1 MHALL
6 AFWAKRVKIWA
17 VLGGKHLKILILFTA
32 LFITNINAQDILP
45 LKERAAFV
53 NKLQKERLN
62 KLLPQLMEK
71 TDIDMWVLIA
81 REYNEDP
88 IIKTMLPPTWL
99 NARRT
104 TILVFSLDKKTKNFE
119 SVAIARYAFG
129 DNIPSIW
136 DKDKQPNQWEAL
148 KDYIVSKN
156 PEKIGLNIS
165 SYESLA
171 DGLSKY
177 HYDQLYNVLSP
188 KFRKKITSAEDLAIA
203 WIETRTDLEMT
214 VFSQL
219 VEISSSI
226 IREAFSTK
234 VITPGITST
243 DDVVWWMREKV
254 LSLGLDTWFHPTV
267 DVQRKDNSDLYAFDN
282 KSKFDIILPGDLLHC
297 DFGISYLTLNTDTQE
312 LAYVLKPGET
322 DAPDFL
328 IKAFKEGTR
337 VQDIFTNNFKQGLTG
352 NEILRRSLE
361 QGKAEGLRPS
371 IYTHPLGTYG
381 HSAGTTIGMW
391 DSQGGVPFTGDHP
404 LQYNTAYAIEL
415 NTTVYVEEWEK
426 DIRIMLE
433 VPGFFG
439 ENGFRYINGRLKEFL
454 LVGSKQTGLED

>member
-1 MHALL
+1 M
-6 AFWAKRVKIWA
+6 R
-17 VLGGKHLKILILFTA
+17 KILIITSI
-32 LFITNINAQDILP
+32 LFITNIHCQDILP
-45 LKERAAFV
+45 LKERADFI
-53 NKLQKERLN
+53 NKLQKDRLN
-62 KLLPQLMEK
+62 NLLPELMDK
-71 TDIDMWVLIA
+71 TGIDMWVLIA

-104 TILVFSLDKKTKNFE
+104 TIVVFSLDSKTKEFN

-136 DKDKQPNQWEAL
+136 NKEEQPNQWEAL

-156 PEKIGLNIS
+156 PEKIGINTS

-177 HYDQLYNVLSP
+177 HYDQFYNVLPS
-188 KFRKKITSAEDLAIA
+188 KFKKKIVSAEDLAIA

-214 VFSQL
+214 VYSQL

-234 VITPGITST
+234 VITPGITTT

-254 LSLGLDTWFHPTV
+254 LELGLDTWFHPSV
-267 DVQRKDNSDLYAFDN
+267 DVQRKDNSDLYAFDGL
-282 KSKFDIILPGDLLHC
+282 SKFDIIQPGDLIHC
-297 DFGISYLTLNTDTQE
+297 DFGITYLTLNTDTQE
-312 LAYVLKPGET
+312 LGYVLKPGESN
-322 DAPDFL
+322 APDYL
-328 IKAFKEGTR
+328 VNALKDGNR
-337 VQDIFTNNFKQGLTG
+337 VQDIFTNNFVFGISG
-352 NEILRRSLE
+352 NEILKKSLE

-381 HSAGTTIGMW
+381 HSAGTTLGMW
-391 DSQGGVPFTGDHP
+391 DSQGGVPFSGDYP

-415 NTTVYVEEWEK
+415 NTTVYLKEWEK
-426 DIRIMLE
+426 DVRIMLE

-439 ENGFRYINGRLKEFL
+439 KDGFRYINGRQTELL
-454 LVGSKQTGLED
+454 LVGPKQAGLND

>member
-1 MHALL
+1 M
-6 AFWAKRVKIWA
+6 R
-17 VLGGKHLKILILFTA
+17 KILILFTA

-45 LKERAAFV
+45 LKERSAFI

-203 WIETRTDLEMT
+203 WIETRTDPEMT

-439 ENGFRYINGRLKEFL
+439 KNGFRYINGRLKEFL

>member
-1 MHALL
+1 M
-6 AFWAKRVKIWA
+6 R
-17 VLGGKHLKILILFTA
+17 KILILFTA
-32 LFITNINAQDILP
+32 IFATNIYAQDILP
-45 LKERAAFV
+45 LKERAAFI

-104 TILVFSLDKKTKNFE
+104 TILVFSLDKKTKKFE

-129 DNIPSIW
+129 ENIPSIW
-136 DKDKQPNQWEAL
+136 DKEKQPNQWEAL

-156 PEKIGLNIS
+156 PEKIGLNTS

-171 DGLSKY
+171 DGLSKF
-177 HYDQLYNVLSP
+177 HYDQLYDVLSP

-234 VITPGITST
+234 VITPGVTST

-322 DAPDFL
+322 KAPEFL
-328 IKAFKEGTR
+328 MKAFKEGTR

-391 DSQGGVPFTGDHP
+391 DSQGGVPFTGDYP
-404 LQYNTAYAIEL
+404 LQFNTAYAIEL
-415 NTTVYVEEWEK
+415 NTTVYIEEWDK

-439 ENGFRYINGRLKEFL
+439 EDGFRYINGRLTEFL
-454 LVGSKQTGLED
+454 LVGEKQTGLDD

>member
-1 MHALL
+1 M
-6 AFWAKRVKIWA
+6 R
-17 VLGGKHLKILILFTA
+17 KILILFTA

-45 LKERAAFV
+45 LKERAAFI

-234 VITPGITST
+234 VITPGVTST

-282 KSKFDIILPGDLLHC
+282 KSKFDIIFPGDLLHC
-297 DFGISYLTLNTDTQE
+297 DF
-312 LAYVLKPGET
+312 
-322 DAPDFL
+322 
-328 IKAFKEGTR
+328 
-337 VQDIFTNNFKQGLTG
+337 
-352 NEILRRSLE
+352 
-361 QGKAEGLRPS
+361 
-371 IYTHPLGTYG
+371 
-381 HSAGTTIGMW
+381 
-391 DSQGGVPFTGDHP
+391 
-404 LQYNTAYAIEL
+404 
-415 NTTVYVEEWEK
+415 
-426 DIRIMLE
+426 
-433 VPGFFG
+433 
-439 ENGFRYINGRLKEFL
+439 
-454 LVGSKQTGLED
+454 

>member
-1 MHALL
+1 M
-6 AFWAKRVKIWA
+6 R
-17 VLGGKHLKILILFTA
+17 KILILFTV
-32 LFITNINAQDILP
+32 LFVSNFYAQDILP
-45 LKERAAFV
+45 LKERAKFV
-53 NKLQKERLN
+53 NKLQKERFN
-62 KLLPQLMEK
+62 NLLPELMEK
-71 TDIDMWVLIA
+71 TGIDMWVLIA

-104 TILVFSLDKKTKNFE
+104 TIIVFSLDSETKNFE

-136 DKDKQPNQWEAL
+136 NKEKQPNQWKAL

-156 PEKIGLNIS
+156 PEKIGINTS

-188 KFRKKITSAEDLAIA
+188 KFRKKIVSAEDLAIA

-214 VFSQL
+214 AYSQL
-219 VEISSSI
+219 VEISSAI
-226 IREAFSTK
+226 IREAFSIK
-234 VITPGITST
+234 VITPGVTTT

-254 LSLGLDTWFHPTV
+254 IELGLDTWFHPTV
-267 DVQRKDNSDLYAFDN
+267 DVQRKDESDLYAFDN
-282 KSKFDIILPGDLLHC
+282 NSKFDTILPGDLLHC

-312 LAYVLKPGET
+312 LGYVLKPEET
-322 DAPDFL
+322 SAPDFL
-328 IKAFKEGTR
+328 VNALKDGNR
-337 VQDIFTNNFKQGLTG
+337 VQDIFTNNFKQGATG
-352 NEILRRSLE
+352 NQILKKSLE
-361 QGKAEGLRPS
+361 QGQAEGLRPS

-381 HSAGTTIGMW
+381 HSAGTTLGMW
-391 DSQGGVPFTGDHP
+391 DSQGGVPFTGDYP
-404 LQYNTAYAIEL
+404 LQYNTSYAIEL
-415 NTTVYVEEWEK
+415 NTTVYIPEWKK

-439 ENGFRYINGRLKEFL
+439 KNGFRYINGRQTELL
-454 LVGSKQTGLED
+454 LVGPKQDGLAD

>member
-1 MHALL
+1 M
-6 AFWAKRVKIWA
+6 R
-17 VLGGKHLKILILFTA
+17 KILILFTA

-45 LKERAAFV
+45 LKERSAFI

-234 VITPGITST
+234 VITPGVTST

-322 DAPDFL
+322 NAPDFL

-337 VQDIFTNNFKQGLTG
+337 IQDIFTNNFKQGLTG
-352 NEILRRSLE
+352 NEILKRSLE
-361 QGKAEGLRPS
+361 QGKSEGLRPS

-391 DSQGGVPFTGDHP
+391 DSQGGVPFTGDYP

-415 NTTVYVEEWEK
+415 NTTVYIEEWEK

>member
-1 MHALL
+1 M
-6 AFWAKRVKIWA
+6 R
-17 VLGGKHLKILILFTA
+17 KILILITV
-32 LFITNINAQDILP
+32 LFVSNLNAQDILP
-45 LKERAAFV
+45 LKERAKFV
-53 NKLQKERLN
+53 NKLQKDRFN
-62 KLLPQLMEK
+62 NLLPELMEK
-71 TDIDMWVLIA
+71 TGIDMWVLIA

-104 TILVFSLDKKTKNFE
+104 TIIVFSLDSETKNFE

-136 DKDKQPNQWEAL
+136 NKEKQPNQWEAL

-156 PEKIGLNIS
+156 PEKIGINTS

-188 KFRKKITSAEDLAIA
+188 KFRKKIVSAEDLAIA

-214 VFSQL
+214 AYSQL
-219 VEISSSI
+219 VEISSAI

-234 VITPGITST
+234 VITPGVTTT

-254 LSLGLDTWFHPTV
+254 IELGLDTWFHPTV
-267 DVQRKDNSDLYAFDN
+267 DVQRNDESDLYAFDN
-282 KSKFDIILPGDLLHC
+282 NSKFDTILPGDLLHC

-312 LAYVLKPGET
+312 LGYVLKPEET
-322 DAPDFL
+322 SAPDFL
-328 IKAFKEGTR
+328 VNALKDGNR
-337 VQDIFTNNFKQGLTG
+337 VQDIFTNNFKQGATG
-352 NEILRRSLE
+352 NQILKKSLE

-381 HSAGTTIGMW
+381 HSAGTTLGMW
-391 DSQGGVPFTGDHP
+391 DSQGGVPFSGDYP
-404 LQYNTAYAIEL
+404 LQYNTSYAIEL
-415 NTTVYVEEWEK
+415 NTTVYIPEWKK

-439 ENGFRYINGRLKEFL
+439 INGFRYINGRQTELL
-454 LVGSKQTGLED
+454 LVGSKQDGLTD